1 MLEAVTCVL
10 GTFGFCVILKVSRT
24 KLFYATLGGAISA
37 AVSVYL
43 TYTGAGVFKSV
54 FIAMLAVSAYSEL
67 IARIIKTPS
76 AIILIPAS
84 IPLLPG
90 GSFYYMMSWLVHFN
104 AERFLHYAAETVLTG
119 LGIALGAVVVSIF
132 VKIITS
138 FQS

>member
-54 FIAMLAVSAYSEL
+54 FIAMLAA
-67 IARIIKTPS
+67 IKTD
-76 AIILIPAS
+76 LKTPA
-84 IPLLPG
+84 P
-90 GSFYYMMSWLVHFN
+90 V
-104 AERFLHYAAETVLTG
+104 
-119 LGIALGAVVVSIF
+119 
-132 VKIITS
+132 
-138 FQS
+138 